1 MSLLPVF
8 LNLDGR
14 RCLLVGAGTVALDK
28 ISSLLP
34 TGVELCVIA
43 PEARP
48 EVRKLAAEGK
58 LTWVERCFEPHDLDG
73 FLLVIA
79 ATDAPEVNAA
89 IHRGAV
95 ERNIVCNS
103 VDDIVNCDFFFGS
116 VVSRG
121 KLQVAIS
128 TGGESPALAQRLR
141 GEIDAQLP
149 EDLGPWLEDLGQLR
163 REVLVRHPRGD
174 ARKLLLRELAQRP
187 VCALETCPSRKKALA
202 PLELEV
208 PFDGSDRLE

>member
-1 MSLLPVF
+1 MSLLPIF

-28 ISSLLP
+28 IGSLLP
-34 TGVELCVIA
+34 TGVLLRVIA

-48 EVRKLAAEGK
+48 EVQKLAAEGK
-58 LTWVERCFEPHDLDG
+58 LIWDQRCFKPQDLDG
-73 FLLVIA
+73 NFLVIA

-89 IHRGAV
+89 VHRGAV
-95 ERNIVCNS
+95 ERNIACNS

-141 GEIDAQLP
+141 AEIDEQLP
-149 EDLGPWLEDLGQLR
+149 EDLGPWLEELGQLR
-163 REVLVRHPRGD
+163 REVLTRHPRGE
-174 ARKLLLRELAQRP
+174 ARKLLLRELAKRA
-187 VCALETCPSRKKALA
+187 VCGLENCPSRQKAIA
-202 PLELEV
+202 PLERGAA
-208 PFDGSDRLE
+208 FDNDNRLE